1 MHLQMVGTSLSLENP
16 KLIMYPSIT
25 ICAHQIKDSSTTSR
39 YYANLPWPWFYY
51 QGSSGPTPNLS
62 EIVDTVLFISHINNS
77 RYRLQAFVI
86 NGKAYREHHFSQDSY
101 EPAFIKIEI
110 QVFKTFI

>member
-51 QGSSGPTPNLS
+51 QGSSGPTPKANNILDSLS
-62 EIVDTVLFISHINNS
+62 YHTHTNKS
-77 RYRLQAFVI
+77 RYFA
-86 NGKAYREHHFSQDSY
+86 E
-101 EPAFIKIEI
+101 
-110 QVFKTFI
+110 QVPLLVQSIMVP